1 MIKLF
6 KIHLVYFFSKKNI
19 ILLVVCLLLALIISV
34 VVVVD
39 NNNMSMSIKD
49 SNQYSWNELYSFFK
63 IIVISLSC
71 FLMNSFSISNNDNY
85 KVLFII
91 NLKKP
96 RLYYLSKVLTVYLVQ
111 LCIVLM
117 LLIIF
122 LSISIICN
130 NSFIMEIDYI
140 KGFWLLYSLSVV
152 YGSITLLI
160 SKIFDNTM
168 CIIVPFLLY
177 FISELFEL
185 NSVFVSTFFPNFLML
200 DVQNAFLISSLH
212 SIFLVV
218 FYTVFYFL
226 MVKK

>member
-19 ILLVVCLLLALIISV
+19 ILLIVCLLLALIISV

-71 FLMNSFSISNNDNY
+71 FLMNSFSISINDNY

-96 RLYYLSKVLTVYLVQ
+96 RLYYLSKIVTVYLVQ
-111 LCIVLM
+111 FFIVLM
-117 LLIIF
+117 LLIIT
-122 LSISIICN
+122 
-130 NSFIMEIDYI
+130 SFC
-140 KGFWLLYSLSVV
+140 
-152 YGSITLLI
+152 
-160 SKIFDNTM
+160 IFK
-168 CIIVPFLLY
+168 
-177 FISELFEL
+177 
-185 NSVFVSTFFPNFLML
+185 PNL
-200 DVQNAFLISSLH
+200 D
-212 SIFLVV
+212 
-218 FYTVFYFL
+218 
-226 MVKK
+226 